1 MMILLLRSCLLLPFV
16 DAAGR
21 HGGVHL
27 ASQAAAL
34 LRWKSTL
41 QSSPP
46 TLDSWRQGTNPCT
59 GNWTGVA
66 CDVVRLGNRSPL
78 AVTEISL
85 SNAGIDG
92 LLGELNFSALPFLT
106 YVDLTYNSLGGE
118 IPLAITSLP
127 VLSFLDLSANM
138 LQGNIPPEFG
148 NMPSLTQLGLGNNN
162 LTGRIPKSIGN
173 LTMLGFLVSG
183 NNMLTGPIP
192 EELGKLT
199 NLELLE
205 MCGTLLS
212 GQIPKSFGNLTRL
225 NTLYLYSNNLSGPI
239 PPSLGNLSKLMDLEL
254 SDNRFSA
261 EIPVALLSLT
271 ELNILSLEKNE
282 LTGSIPY
289 EIGLLPNLSTLG
301 LSTNQLSG
309 TIPQSLGNLTFL
321 NYLSLHDNELV
332 GSIPAEVGALV
343 NVQTMSLATNKISGR
358 IPVTFKNLTNIRLLY
373 LFENKLS
380 GPLPREFA
388 NNFSHLIDIDLGN
401 NSLSGELPSDVCKG
415 GNLEMFVVTINMFT
429 GAFPTSLKTC
439 RSLKI
444 LSLGHNQITGDVSS
458 LGPYPRLVKAE
469 LGRNNLSGCLTKA
482 WASSINLTS
491 FYMHQ
496 NMITG
501 SLPPEFS
508 KLEKLEEL
516 VINGNKLTGKIP
528 AELSNLVSLYTLD
541 LSQNQFSGHI
551 PQEFG
556 QMGNLQYL
564 NISANNLS
572 GLIPQE
578 IGNCIK
584 LISLAFSHNSLS
596 GDLPMTIGN
605 LRSLQIVLDVSNNRL
620 TGRLPTE
627 LGDLALLEMLNLS
640 HNEFTGSIP
649 SSIGSMDSLS
659 TFDVSYNN
667 LEGALPTGGL
677 FHNAS
682 IRWFLHNKDLCG
694 NLSGL
699 PLCSSIPKMKH
710 HNSKIHN
717 ESLAISI
724 PMCIVIILSI
734 SVIVILH
741 KRKGPLKDSSTTV
754 IRDVLSVWNF
764 DGKLAFEDITE
775 ATENFSNKYIIGSGG
790 YGTVYKAQL
799 QGGRLVAVKKLHPS
813 IEDMSY
819 EKGFLSEIDVLT
831 KIRHRSIVKMY
842 GFCSH
847 PRYKLVIYDYIERGS
862 LCAILKNEELAKEL
876 DWQKRVAI
884 AIDVAQAIYYLHQ
897 ECNPPIIH
905 RDITSNNILLDADF
919 KAYVSDFGIARI
931 LKPDS
936 SNWSV
941 LAGTYGYIA
950 PELSYTSMVTTKCD
964 VYSFGVI
971 VLEIIMGMYPTEL
984 LSLVSMGLPQ
994 ELAMEDMLDKRP
1006 SSPIILEKKE
1016 IALLVEVAFACLQTS
1031 PRFRPEMQDVYQK
1044 LVLHKRHPFALLA

>member
-1 MMILLLRSCLLLPFV
+1 MAVLAMMILLLRSCLLLPFV

-358 IPVTFKNLTNIRLLY
+358 IPVTFKNLTNIR
-373 LFENKLS
+373 
-380 GPLPREFA
+380 
-388 NNFSHLIDIDLGN
+388 
-401 NSLSGELPSDVCKG
+401 
-415 GNLEMFVVTINMFT
+415 
-429 GAFPTSLKTC
+429 
-439 RSLKI
+439 
-444 LSLGHNQITGDVSS
+444 
-458 LGPYPRLVKAE
+458 
-469 LGRNNLSGCLTKA
+469 
-482 WASSINLTS
+482 
-491 FYMHQ
+491 
-496 NMITG
+496 
-501 SLPPEFS
+501 
-508 KLEKLEEL
+508 
-516 VINGNKLTGKIP
+516 
-528 AELSNLVSLYTLD
+528 
-541 LSQNQFSGHI
+541 
-551 PQEFG
+551 
-556 QMGNLQYL
+556 
-564 NISANNLS
+564 
-572 GLIPQE
+572 
-578 IGNCIK
+578 
-584 LISLAFSHNSLS
+584 
-596 GDLPMTIGN
+596 
-605 LRSLQIVLDVSNNRL
+605 
-620 TGRLPTE
+620 
-627 LGDLALLEMLNLS
+627 
-640 HNEFTGSIP
+640 
-649 SSIGSMDSLS
+649 
-659 TFDVSYNN
+659 
-667 LEGALPTGGL
+667 
-677 FHNAS
+677 
-682 IRWFLHNKDLCG
+682 
-694 NLSGL
+694 
-699 PLCSSIPKMKH
+699 
-710 HNSKIHN
+710 
-717 ESLAISI
+717 
-724 PMCIVIILSI
+724 
-734 SVIVILH
+734 
-741 KRKGPLKDSSTTV
+741 KGPLKDSSTTV